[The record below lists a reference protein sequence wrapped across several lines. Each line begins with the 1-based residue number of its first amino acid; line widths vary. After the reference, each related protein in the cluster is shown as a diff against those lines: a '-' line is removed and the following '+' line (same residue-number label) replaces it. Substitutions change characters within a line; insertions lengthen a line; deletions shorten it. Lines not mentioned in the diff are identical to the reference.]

1 MSRPLP
7 PCGSHLATAVLGAF
21 AFGALFAGA
30 VAYVLHVTLRTP
42 TASPGDAQP
51 PRPPARCDGCGV
63 ELTCAEL
70 FTPGVK
76 CDRCYFDR
84 PSEVEEDDPPYRYDD
99 DSDDYRGAP
108 PVVGGAP

>member
-1 MSRPLP
+1 MKRHPAQ
-7 PCGSHLATAVLGAF
+7 CGNLAVTAALGAV

-42 TASPGDAQP
+42 TASPGDP
-51 PRPPARCDGCGV
+51 PPPSRCHRCG
-63 ELTCAEL
+63 AEL
-70 FTPGVK
+70 SDPEFFTSGGTE
-76 CDRCYFDR
+76 CDRCYFER
-84 PSEVEEDDPPYRYDD
+84 PSEDEDDEPPYRYDD